1 MEAMSDAEVE
11 ILKALGPERK
21 LAVMQSLIQQAFD
34 LKEAWIGSQEPELPR
49 EEILVRVREQM
60 AGAGT

>member
-1 MEAMSDAEVE
+1 MEVMSDVEVE
-11 ILKALGPERK
+11 LLRALGPERK

-34 LKEAWIGSQEPELPR
+34 LKEAWIRSQAPELPE

-60 AGAGT
+60 AGAGP